1 LAYSILE
8 APWKPEMRI
17 AGRYHPDSSQ
27 LDGAAPVEV
36 RAGEEISG
44 IDFRLPLAPV
54 FHLGLTLLAMEGRL
68 LYV

>member
-44 IDFRLPLAPV
+44 IDFRLPRNR
-54 FHLGLTLLAMEGRL
+54 TSSCGRATAWT
-68 LYV
+68 